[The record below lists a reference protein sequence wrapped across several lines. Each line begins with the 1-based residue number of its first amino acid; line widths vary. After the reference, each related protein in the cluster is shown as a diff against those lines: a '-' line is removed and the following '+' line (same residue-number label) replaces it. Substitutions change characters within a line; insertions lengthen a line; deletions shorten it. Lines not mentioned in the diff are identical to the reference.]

1 MRAMHRWTTEL
12 LDHLACGRAKLLDA
26 VSATAHPLRG
36 RSPAAG
42 RWSVANVLSHLARTE
57 GQIASMLQRRT
68 TVAGASFSDA
78 TPGASGA
85 SIVDSFDGAAV
96 LDRSERVE
104 APEWAQPDYD
114 MSADDAMRAL
124 VKARQ
129 RLGGVLT
136 LNDGLDVRAVRQEH
150 FLFGELDFYQW
161 AAFAGF
167 HERRHTEQLREIA
180 AALAGQR

>member
-26 VSATAHPLRG
+26 VSATAYPLRG

-68 TVAGASFSDA
+68 TASGSTFADVTPDVA
-78 TPGASGA
+78 GA
-85 SIVDSFDGAAV
+85 SIVDSFDGAPV

-129 RLGGVLT
+129 RLAGVLT